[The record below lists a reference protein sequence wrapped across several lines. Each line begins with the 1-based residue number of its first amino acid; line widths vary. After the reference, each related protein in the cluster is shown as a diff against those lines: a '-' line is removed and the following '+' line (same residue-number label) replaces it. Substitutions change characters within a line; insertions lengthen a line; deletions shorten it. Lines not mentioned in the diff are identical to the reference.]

1 MLPLKPRGRSQVVG
15 RLCSREASDR
25 HFHCAPWLATTV
37 LASVSDSLVRV
48 SRRGIENHFLPPG
61 DVQSHHVS
69 SGPRR
74 QEVAHPH
81 RAAVP
86 EDGRKMVRAHW
97 FPTVPFQQFQ
107 ALFNSLFRV
116 LFIFPSHYF
125 FAIGL
130 PPVFSLRWN
139 LPPALSCNP
148 KQLDSDKGPMWPRQG
163 TDGIVTLSDA
173 LFQETSPWRG
183 V

>member
-1 MLPLKPRGRSQVVG
+1 MAHRR
-15 RLCSREASDR
+15 SDR
-25 HFHCAPWLATTV
+25 HFHYAPRVAASA

-74 QEVAHPH
+74 QEVAQPH

-148 KQLDSDKGPMWPRQG
+148 KQLDSFKGPSSPFQG

-173 LFQETSPWRG
+173 LFQETSPWTG
-183 V
+183 C